1 MSAPIRPGF
10 DLACRLG
17 LGEFFWNGDI
27 DAAYRHQLGPSGIT
41 LEQLRAAPGGVRVPL
56 ETRYAKYALIDAS
69 GVPQGFCTPSRKVEL
84 YSETFLEHGY
94 APLPE
99 YQEPMVSP
107 RSRPDLAARFPLIL
121 TSVKHTR
128 FFARVSTVLCLAY
141 ASTRCIRRWS
151 CTLRRPRCGALPPAT
166 GWRSRRRREA
176 CAPVPA
182 STRASTLGSCAASTD
197 GGRLARSL
205 ARRPTTPSNLMGPT

>member
-1 MSAPIRPGF
+1 MSVWNGHYACACYPPLFVFNQFGDLERSALRPGNVQ
-10 DLACRLG
+10 CRWLEWCAQAGCCALPGQG
-17 LGEFFWNGDI
+17 LTHLF
-27 DAAYRHQLGPSGIT
+27 
-41 LEQLRAAPGGVRVPL
+41 PGGRGLCNARGLRVL
-56 ETRYAKYALIDAS
+56 
-69 GVPQGFCTPSRKVEL
+69 GN
-84 YSETFLEHGY
+84 
-94 APLPE
+94 
-99 YQEPMVSP
+99 QEPMVSP